1 MKHNVVLYAVV
12 CVKVNNVEA
21 ENHVAAMEK
30 VDHMV
35 DTWRLF
41 NRVDTG
47 LQQHLSV
54 SDEEHDAGCAI
65 AFTEFADDIDGY
77 LVDEVGDEYFEK
89 SKWYDKFKKQVT
101 HASVSNKKKK
111 K

>member
-1 MKHNVVLYAVV
+1 L
-12 CVKVNNVEA
+12 
-21 ENHVAAMEK
+21 
-30 VDHMV
+30 
-35 DTWRLF
+35 WRLF

-77 LVDEVGDEYFEK
+77 LVDEVGAEYLEK
-89 SKWYDKFKKQVT
+89 SKWYDKFKKPVKLN
-101 HASVSNKKKK
+101 SVIRRKRKKKK
-111 K
+111 